1 MKDFSLRPDLDISE
15 ESDTRIDLEQDSQ
28 IQPDQDHQITEH
40 PDQIIL
46 ESEISRAGNN
56 ALEVVSSA
64 INSLTND
71 KQLADLSDTP
81 LTDTSA
87 DTPMAE
93 LIDSDSLLVRSKDP
107 LPLLTNISHDSVFST
122 LTGIVQC
129 TVFN

>member
-28 IQPDQDHQITEH
+28 IQPDQDHQTTEH
-40 PDQIIL
+40 PDKIIL
-46 ESEISRAGNN
+46 ESEISRAGIN
-56 ALEVVSSA
+56 ALEVGSSA
-64 INSLTND
+64 KND
-71 KQLADLSDTP
+71 IQLADLSDTP
-81 LTDTSA
+81 LADTSA
-87 DTPMAE
+87 DTPLAD

-129 TVFN
+129 TVFH